1 MATPPE
7 PVPTEPPATS
17 TQPEDPV
24 LARLKQ
30 LEENN
35 ASMHTALEAAK
46 SDLKKGQERIDFL
59 SADKRKEM
67 EVRSQIH
74 RNWPMDT
81 QM

>member
-7 PVPTEPPATS
+7 PVPTEPPVTS
-17 TQPEDPV
+17 AQPEDPV

-35 ASMHTALEAAK
+35 AAMHSALETAK

-67 EVRSQIH
+67 EVPNPTLYFCTEIG
-74 RNWPMDT
+74 P
-81 QM
+81 